1 MQRDDSASRLN
12 LRSMSSANGTEN
24 DQETVG
30 ELRTALDESHSQ
42 IDRYENEL
50 ARLNAKIEELERLHE
65 IQEADIHSRDIE
77 LEDMKE
83 EAQKLRLENTNE
95 IANLNEALELE
106 RRSVAELQQSLQDQE
121 RQLVQN
127 TDITLPRPP
136 TDDES
141 TVSITAVE
149 LGNVDKLLYE
159 KEIESL
165 RIDLA
170 DLHLKVMAS
179 ERTHEEEVRKL
190 QQDLVD
196 ARIQNG
202 NLLNEITELESL
214 VWEKARSESSE
225 SVAVEEFSVSQ
236 DGLGIGD
243 LKAASTLAEE
253 ILASSPT
260 KACSQDLEKENRALR
275 ESNIAMA
282 TYIER
287 IVEKLLDNKALEHIL
302 EHSSPTKESKQ
313 RSRTTLGSK
322 QVTRS
327 PTKTLA
333 DKRGQKKIIGIGI
346 NFDAASPS
354 MDERGREYISHKGA
368 LSPRSVASSSPSL
381 AGHTLSST
389 SPSVVSPRRVSSGG
403 QKSLLPLMLSEGIT
417 SPKPDHNGTVTDYP
431 LRVFNSPP
439 LSSQGPRE
447 KSTAAKGSAKRSSW
461 LGIFTSPSAPNG

>member
-1 MQRDDSASRLN
+1 
-12 LRSMSSANGTEN
+12 MSFAEAISN

-30 ELRTALDESHSQ
+30 ELRTALDEYQSQ

-50 ARLNAKIEELERLHE
+50 ARLNAKIEEIERLHE
-65 IQEADIHSRDIE
+65 VQEAEIHTRDIE

-83 EAQKLRLENTNE
+83 EAQKLRLENANE

-106 RRSVAELQQSLQDQE
+106 RRSVAELQQSLQEQE
-121 RQLVQN
+121 RQLAHH
-127 TDITLPRPP
+127 IAIPRPP
-136 TDDES
+136 TEDES
-141 TVSITAVE
+141 SVSITTVE
-149 LGNVDKLLYE
+149 LSNVDKLLYE

-170 DLHLKVMAS
+170 DLHLKTIAS
-179 ERTHEEEVRKL
+179 EKTCEEEVRKL

-225 SVAVEEFSVSQ
+225 SVAVDEFPESQ
-236 DGLGIGD
+236 DRLGLGD

-253 ILASSPT
+253 ILASSPA
-260 KACSQDLEKENRALR
+260 KACSQDLEKENHELR

-313 RSRTTLGSK
+313 RSRTMLGSK
-322 QVTRS
+322 QGTRS

-346 NFDAASPS
+346 NFGAASPS
-354 MDERGREYISHKGA
+354 TDERSRAYLSQGT
-368 LSPRSVASSSPSL
+368 LSPRSVASTSPSF
-381 AGHTLSST
+381 AGYPPSST
-389 SPSVVSPRRVSSGG
+389 SPSGGSQRRVSSGG

-417 SPKPDHNGTVTDYP
+417 SPKPDGNGTMPDFP
-431 LRVFNSPP
+431 RRVFNSPP
-439 LSSQGPRE
+439 LPSQQGPAE

-461 LGIFTSPSAPNG
+461 LGIFTSPSVQSS

>member
-1 MQRDDSASRLN
+1 
-12 LRSMSSANGTEN
+12 MSSAEATSN
-24 DQETVG
+24 DQETLG

-65 IQEADIHSRDIE
+65 VQEAEIHSRDIE

-95 IANLNEALELE
+95 NANLSEALELE
-106 RRSVAELQQSLQDQE
+106 RRNVAELQQSLQDQE
-121 RQLVQN
+121 RHLVLN
-127 TDITLPRPP
+127 TDISLPRHP
-136 TDDES
+136 TEDES
-141 TVSITAVE
+141 SVSITTVE
-149 LGNVDKLLYE
+149 LSNVDKLLYE

-170 DLHLKVMAS
+170 DLHLQVIAS
-179 ERTHEEEVRKL
+179 EKAYEEEVRKL

-225 SVAVEEFSVSQ
+225 SVVVDEFPESQ
-236 DGLGIGD
+236 DGLGLGD

-260 KACSQDLEKENRALR
+260 KACSQDLDKENQELR

-346 NFDAASPS
+346 NFEAASPS
-354 MDERGREYISHKGA
+354 TDERSRGYLSPKGT
-368 LSPRSVASSSPSL
+368 LSPRSVASSSPSI
-381 AGHTLSST
+381 AGHALSST
-389 SPSVVSPRRVSSGG
+389 SPSMASQRRVSSGG

-417 SPKPDHNGTVTDYP
+417 SPKSDGNGSVPDYP
-431 LRVFNSPP
+431 RRVFNSPP
-439 LSSQGPRE
+439 LPSQGHGE

-461 LGIFTSPSAPNG
+461 LGIFSSPSAPSS

>member
-1 MQRDDSASRLN
+1 
-12 LRSMSSANGTEN
+12 MSSAEATSN
-24 DQETVG
+24 DQETLG

-65 IQEADIHSRDIE
+65 VQEAEIHSRDIE

-95 IANLNEALELE
+95 IANLSEALELE

-121 RQLVQN
+121 RQLVHN
-127 TDITLPRPP
+127 TDISLPRHP
-136 TDDES
+136 TEDES
-141 TVSITAVE
+141 SVSITTVE
-149 LGNVDKLLYE
+149 LSNVDKLLYE

-170 DLHLKVMAS
+170 DLHLKVIAS
-179 ERTHEEEVRKL
+179 EKTYEEEVRKL

-202 NLLNEITELESL
+202 SLLNEITELESL

-225 SVAVEEFSVSQ
+225 SVVVDEFPESQ
-236 DGLGIGD
+236 DGLGLGD

-260 KACSQDLEKENRALR
+260 KACSQDLEKENQDLR

-346 NFDAASPS
+346 NFEAASPS
-354 MDERGREYISHKGA
+354 TDERSRGYLSPKGT
-368 LSPRSVASSSPSL
+368 LSPRSVASPSI
-381 AGHTLSST
+381 AGHALSST
-389 SPSVVSPRRVSSGG
+389 SPSMASQRRVSSGG

-417 SPKPDHNGTVTDYP
+417 SPKSDGNGSIPDYP
-431 LRVFNSPP
+431 RRVFNSPP
-439 LSSQGPRE
+439 LPSQGHGE
-447 KSTAAKGSAKRSSW
+447 KSTAAKGSSKRGSW
-461 LGIFTSPSAPNG
+461 LGMFTSPSAPSS

>member
-1 MQRDDSASRLN
+1 
-12 LRSMSSANGTEN
+12 MSSAETTSN
-24 DQETVG
+24 DQETLG
-30 ELRTALDESHSQ
+30 ELRTALDESQSQ

-65 IQEADIHSRDIE
+65 VQEVEIHSRDIE

-95 IANLNEALELE
+95 IANLSEALELE

-121 RQLVQN
+121 RQLVHN
-127 TDITLPRPP
+127 TDISLPRHS
-136 TDDES
+136 TEDES
-141 TVSITAVE
+141 SVSITTVE
-149 LGNVDKLLYE
+149 LSNVDKLLYE

-170 DLHLKVMAS
+170 DLHLKVIAS
-179 ERTHEEEVRKL
+179 EKTYEEEVRKL
-190 QQDLVD
+190 QLDLVD

-225 SVAVEEFSVSQ
+225 SVVVDEFPESQ
-236 DGLGIGD
+236 DGLGLGD

-260 KACSQDLEKENRALR
+260 KACSQGLEKENQELR

-346 NFDAASPS
+346 NFEGASPS
-354 MDERGREYISHKGA
+354 TDERSRGYLSPKGT
-368 LSPRSVASSSPSL
+368 LSPRSVASSSPSI
-381 AGHTLSST
+381 AGHALSST
-389 SPSVVSPRRVSSGG
+389 SPSMASQRRVSSGG

-417 SPKPDHNGTVTDYP
+417 SPKSDGNGSMQPDYP
-431 LRVFNSPP
+431 RRVSNSPP
-439 LSSQGPRE
+439 LLSQGHGE

-461 LGIFTSPSAPNG
+461 LGIFTSPSAPSS

>member
-1 MQRDDSASRLN
+1 
-12 LRSMSSANGTEN
+12 MSSAEATSN
-24 DQETVG
+24 DQETLG

-65 IQEADIHSRDIE
+65 VQEAEIHSRDLE

-95 IANLNEALELE
+95 IANLSEALELE
-106 RRSVAELQQSLQDQE
+106 RCSVAELQQSLQDQE
-121 RQLVQN
+121 RQLVHNNN
-127 TDITLPRPP
+127 TDISLPRHP
-136 TDDES
+136 TEDES
-141 TVSITAVE
+141 SVSITTVE
-149 LGNVDKLLYE
+149 LHNVDKLLYE

-170 DLHLKVMAS
+170 DLHLKVIAS
-179 ERTHEEEVRKL
+179 EKTYEEEVRKL

-225 SVAVEEFSVSQ
+225 SVVVDEFPESQ
-236 DGLGIGD
+236 DGLGLGD

-260 KACSQDLEKENRALR
+260 KACSQDLEKENQELR

-287 IVEKLLDNKALEHIL
+287 IVEKLLDNRALEHIL

-346 NFDAASPS
+346 NFEAASPS
-354 MDERGREYISHKGA
+354 TDERSRGFLSPKGT
-368 LSPRSVASSSPSL
+368 LSPRSVASSSPSI
-381 AGHTLSST
+381 ASHALSST
-389 SPSVVSPRRVSSGG
+389 SPSMVSQRRVSSGG
-403 QKSLLPLMLSEGIT
+403 QKSLLPLILSEGIT
-417 SPKPDHNGTVTDYP
+417 SPKSDGNGSMPDYP
-431 LRVFNSPP
+431 RRVFNSPP
-439 LSSQGPRE
+439 LPSQGHGE

-461 LGIFTSPSAPNG
+461 LGIFTSPSAPSS